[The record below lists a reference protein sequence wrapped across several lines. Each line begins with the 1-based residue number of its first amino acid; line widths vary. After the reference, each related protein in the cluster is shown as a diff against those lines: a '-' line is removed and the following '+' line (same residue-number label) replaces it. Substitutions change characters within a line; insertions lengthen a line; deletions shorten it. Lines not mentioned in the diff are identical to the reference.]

1 VLDDAELLLGV
12 SRHLSTY
19 AISSAH
25 AALESIQYAGQ
36 IYELGWRLRNSPLSS
51 AGRIEAIAQEAKIGR
66 RQLLRDV
73 LPTLEQLGW
82 VTCYYNDQQEL
93 VSVDAF
99 IPPSDELIADAG
111 RMLDIVLATPV
122 QRAALAL
129 LRATSLQPLDESSAL
144 QAASEFG
151 DEAATEAL
159 RHLTSIQLARRTVSD
174 DGRIVIFNPNVWVA
188 GDEELT
194 RAALR
199 AEDAGAQAHVGALLE
214 EISRSPGIPET
225 HVTSTERR
233 WIDFAVGVGLIQRSV
248 VQTSSGD
255 EKRFLFSPH
264 LERDPFGTA
273 AGDPSGHVR
282 QLVGSM
288 IYAATFASRKLES
301 PGAFLYTLIRD
312 GVAGNVPQIG
322 QDYPMLETAGT
333 IRVVPGTWNNSYR
346 MELLQADVA
355 EAALNILDSRGRTRM
370 PSSEGGAALGDQRSY
385 SHLEQERARLAQQ
398 SAGDDADTRRLF
410 DALRDT
416 SARRMFGGR

>member
-19 AISSAH
+19 VISPAH
-25 AALESIQYAGQ
+25 AALESLQYAGQ
-36 IYELGWRLRNSPLSS
+36 VYELAWRLRNAPLSS
-51 AGRIEAIAQEAKIGR
+51 AARIEAIGQEAAIGR
-66 RQLLRDV
+66 RQLHREV
-73 LPTLEQLGW
+73 LPTLQQLGW
-82 VTCYYNDQQEL
+82 VECHYNEQREL

-99 IPPSDELIADAG
+99 IPPSNELIAG
-111 RMLDIVLATPV
+111 VSMMLDIVVATPV

-129 LRATSLQPLDESSAL
+129 LRATSLQPLETSTAL
-144 QAASEFG
+144 HAASEFG
-151 DEAATEAL
+151 DEAAADAL
-159 RHLTSIQLARRTVSD
+159 RHLISIQLVRQAQSD
-174 DGRIVIFNPNVWVA
+174 DGRSVAFNPNVWTG

-214 EISRSPGIPET
+214 EVAQSPGIPEA
-225 HVTSTERR
+225 HVISTEQR
-233 WIDFAVGVGLIQRSV
+233 WIDFAVRMGLIQRTV
-248 VQTSSGD
+248 VQTSTGD
-255 EKRFLFSPH
+255 EQRFLFSPH
-264 LERDPFGTA
+264 LGRDPFGTA
-273 AGDPSGHVR
+273 SGDPSGHVR

-288 IYAATFASRKLES
+288 IYAATFARWRLHS

-312 GVAGNVPQIG
+312 GVAGNVPEIG

-333 IRVVPGTWNNSYR
+333 IRVIPGTWSNSFR

-355 EAALNILDSRGRTRM
+355 EAALDILDSRGQTRT
-370 PSSEGGAALGDQRSY
+370 PSTEAGTALGDQRSY

-398 SAGDDADTRRLF
+398 VAGDDADTRRLI

-416 SARRMFGGR
+416 TARRSFGGP